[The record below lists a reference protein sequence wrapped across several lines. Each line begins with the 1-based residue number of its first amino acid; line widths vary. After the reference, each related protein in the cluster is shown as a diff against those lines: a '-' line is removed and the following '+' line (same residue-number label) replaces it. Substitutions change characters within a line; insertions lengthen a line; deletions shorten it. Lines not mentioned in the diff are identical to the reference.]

1 MASPLATLVFK
12 NTVVRRWKRQKSV
25 FVAIPELKWHFS
37 STVQP
42 STSGAEGKQVGSSS
56 GSSDDDVIARKRR
69 AEAAAERRAKI
80 MAQMNKAQQ
89 KFATKNAIDLSKL
102 PEDGAS
108 TGKGGNRS
116 GH

>member
-1 MASPLATLVFK
+1 MVFK

-42 STSGAEGKQVGSSS
+42 STSGAEGKQV